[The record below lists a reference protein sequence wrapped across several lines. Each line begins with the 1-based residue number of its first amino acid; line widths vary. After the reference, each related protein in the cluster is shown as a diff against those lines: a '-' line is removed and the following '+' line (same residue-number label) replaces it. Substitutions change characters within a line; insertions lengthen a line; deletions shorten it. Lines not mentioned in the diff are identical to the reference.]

1 MFNKKFLIGILLAIL
16 LVSIFWLMTTDNS
29 TIWPIR
35 NTVQYRLLL
44 WWRGGQIA
52 PPTPGVPGV
61 LQGTVQNSQGQP
73 IGQARVLVSAPDGT
87 TYSTWSDETGQYT
100 IKDIPPA
107 SYWPVVGA
115 PGYESVQL
123 GGQFKAVTIRQN
135 AIHQLDITL
144 SPSTPR
150 SIAPGKNFSLA
161 EAETRHCTLPIKSEA
176 IRRQIHFDNPA
187 QPNQISFYYTPIS
200 ATVTSQYPLL
210 LTIYPGPADSWDCAS
225 TPLAAAGYAVI
236 ATGPAYSFELEEDL
250 DELERLIQFAA
261 NNLFPGSHPDQV
273 AVLGGSYSSLHVQRL
288 LQRGLAVDA
297 AILLGPP
304 TDMFDMR
311 RRLEN
316 GTYTPPFG
324 LDQAMVAVGLPSQ
337 EPLRYWLYSGA
348 YHVDGN
354 LPPLAILHSRDDD
367 VVPFEQSE
375 LLADNLEQ
383 VGAPYEMHLFDGAGH
398 YLLEEGAAQVYEIA
412 LDFLARQFE

>member
-1 MFNKKFLIGILLAIL
+1 MNKKFLAIL
-16 LVSIFWLMTTDNS
+16 FLATTLLIATCWLLSTTNNA
-29 TIWPIR
+29 IWPIR

-52 PPTPGVPGV
+52 PPTPGVMGV
-61 LQGTVQNSQGQP
+61 LQGVVQNNQGQP
-73 IGQARVLVSAPDGT
+73 INQARVLVSAPDGT

-107 SYWPVVGA
+107 SYWPVAGA

-123 GGQFKAVTIRQN
+123 GGRFNAVTIRQN

-144 SPSTPR
+144 PPATPR
-150 SIAPGKNFSLA
+150 LVMPGQNFSLT
-161 EAETRHCTLPIKSEA
+161 EAETRRCTLPLESEA
-176 IRRQIHFDNPA
+176 IRRQIHFDNPD
-187 QPNQISFYYTPIS
+187 QPNQMSFYYTPIS

-225 TPLAAAGYAVI
+225 IPLAAAGYAVI
-236 ATGPAYSFELEEDL
+236 ATGPAYSFELEEDI
-250 DELERLIQFAA
+250 DELERLMQFAA
-261 NNLFPGSHPDQV
+261 NDLFPGSQPNQA

-324 LDQAMVAVGLPSQ
+324 LDQALIAVGLPSQ

-375 LLADNLEQ
+375 LLAANLEQ
-383 VGAPYEMHLFDGAGH
+383 VDAPYEIYLFDGAGH
-398 YLLEEGAAQVYEIA
+398 YLLEEGADKVYEIA
-412 LDFLARQFE
+412 LDFLAQQFE